1 MAESF
6 IFSIAESL
14 ITKLASRAYQ
24 EASRVVGVYDDLQ
37 DLKTSLSY
45 VKAVLLDAE
54 QKQEQNHELRE
65 WLKQIK
71 LIFYDAENLLDEVD
85 CESLRKQLR
94 ITHKHKVGGFFS
106 SSNPL
111 LFRYKIA
118 QRIKEIRKR
127 LDRVAA
133 DRDKFGLQTIVVDK
147 RIVYRREMTYSHVVE
162 SDVIGRDH
170 DKGKIVKLLME
181 PSLDNNGGSK
191 YISVIPIVGI
201 GGLGKTTL
209 AKLVFNDE
217 RITDTFSLKMWVC
230 VSDDFDIKQLIIKII
245 NAAIVSGTT
254 SADALVYQQTLRD
267 MDIEQ
272 LQYLLRNKLTGQKFL
287 LVLDDVWSEDRAKWI
302 QLRDL
307 IKAGGAEGSK
317 IVVTTRSRSVA
328 SIMGTVPFH
337 DLQGLSSEGSFSL
350 FVKWA
355 FTEGEEEKYPTLV
368 MIGKEIVRKCKGV
381 PLAIRTLA
389 SLLFSKYEI
398 NDWESVR
405 DDEIWNLPQKKDDIL
420 PALKLSYDH
429 MPSYLRKCFAMFSL
443 FPKDFEFQSHDV
455 HSLWRAAGLLPPPS
469 KNETSLDVANRYLSE
484 LMSRSFLENV
494 SDVSTYYYFFIH
506 DLVHDLAQ
514 YVASDDYQLISSEN
528 PNIPENVLHLSFT
541 ELDLFSQ
548 SFDINLSGVRTILF
562 PFGIEKAGNEYLFTK
577 WVSTCKYLRYL
588 DLHDS
593 TFETLPGSISKL
605 KHLRFLSLIKNRRI
619 RKLPASI
626 CTLQNLEE
634 LHLRGC
640 VELETLP
647 EKLRNLINLQR
658 ISITSK
664 QSVLPEGDIA
674 KLGSLKYLDIYACDN
689 LESPFVEVKLSA
701 LRVLRIM
708 RCKNLKS
715 LPLDTHHFPQ
725 LEKFT
730 LHACGNF
737 ELSDGD
743 QDMNSVLRLKTI
755 YFSMVMNF
763 PYSLQGYS
771 STLQTLVFARCY
783 ELEALPEWLLNMT
796 SLKYLHIWSCPRLM
810 SLPNGIHRFIALEVL
825 RIHDCP
831 ELYRKYQPHVG
842 EYWHQISHIK
852 HTDIRK
858 TWRSREEDFCDN
870 QD

>member
-191 YISVIPIVGI
+191 HISVIPIVGI

-230 VSDDFDIKQLIIKII
+230 VSDEFDIKQLIIKII

-328 SIMGTVPFH
+328 SIM
-337 DLQGLSSEGSFSL
+337 
-350 FVKWA
+350 
-355 FTEGEEEKYPTLV
+355 
-368 MIGKEIVRKCKGV
+368 
-381 PLAIRTLA
+381 
-389 SLLFSKYEI
+389 
-398 NDWESVR
+398 
-405 DDEIWNLPQKKDDIL
+405 
-420 PALKLSYDH
+420 
-429 MPSYLRKCFAMFSL
+429 
-443 FPKDFEFQSHDV
+443 
-455 HSLWRAAGLLPPPS
+455 GLLPPPS

-796 SLKYLHIWSCPRLM
+796 SLKYLHIWSCPRLI

-870 QD
+870 QDMESIGTKLSKCFFIFLLP

>member
-71 LIFYDAENLLDEVD
+71 LVFYDAENLLDEVD

-111 LFRYKIA
+111 LFRYKIS

-133 DRDKFGLQTIVVDK
+133 DRDKFGLQTIAVDRRVVH
-147 RIVYRREMTYSHVVE
+147 RRELTYSHVVE

-170 DKGKIVKLLME
+170 DKAKIVKLLME
-181 PSLDNNGGSK
+181 PSLNNNAGSK
-191 YISVIPIVGI
+191 DISVIPIVGI

-209 AKLVFNDE
+209 AKLVFNDK
-217 RITDTFSLKMWVC
+217 RINESFPLKMWVC
-230 VSDDFDIKQLIIKII
+230 VSDEFDIKQLIIKII
-245 NAAIVSGTT
+245 NAATLNGTT
-254 SADALVYQQTLRD
+254 SGDAHVVQQTLKD
-267 MDIEQ
+267 LDIEQ
-272 LQYLLRNKLTGQKFL
+272 LQYLLRNKLAGQKFL

-302 QLRDL
+302 ELRDL

-317 IVVTTRSRSVA
+317 IVVTTRSYSVA

-337 DLQGLSSEGSFSL
+337 DLQDLSFEESLSL

-355 FTEGEEEKYPTLV
+355 FKGREEEKYPNLV

-398 NDWESVR
+398 NVWESLR

-420 PALKLSYDH
+420 PALKLSYDQ

-443 FPKDFEFQSHDV
+443 FPKDFEFQSHGV
-455 HSLWRAAGLLPPPS
+455 HALWRAAGLLPSPS
-469 KNETSLDVANRYLSE
+469 KNETSLDIANRYLSE

-514 YVASDDYQLISSEN
+514 YVANDDYQLISSEN

-541 ELDLFSQ
+541 ELDLFSK
-548 SFDINLSGVRTILF
+548 SFKLNLSSVRTILF
-562 PFGIEKAGNEYLFTK
+562 PFGIEKAGNEDLLTT

-588 DLHDS
+588 DLRDS
-593 TFETLPGSISKL
+593 TFETLPRSISKL
-605 KHLRFLSLIKNRRI
+605 KHLRFLSLRNNRRI

-647 EKLRNLINLQR
+647 KKLRNLINLQR

-689 LESPFVEVKLSA
+689 LESAFVGVKLSA
-701 LRVLRIM
+701 LRFLRIM

-725 LEKFT
+725 LEQFT
-730 LHACGNF
+730 VDECGNF
-737 ELSDGD
+737 ELSDGHE
-743 QDMNSVLRLKTI
+743 DMNSVLRLTTI
-755 YFSMVMNF
+755 YFSMVVNF
-763 PYSLQGYS
+763 PYSLQGYAN
-771 STLQTLVFARCY
+771 TLQTLVFAKCY
-783 ELEALPEWLLNMT
+783 ELEVLPEWLLNMT
-796 SLKYLHIWSCPRLM
+796 SLKYLHIWNCPKLM
-810 SLPNGIHRFIALEVL
+810 SLPNGIPRLTALEVL
-825 RIHDCP
+825 RIQNCP

-852 HTDIRK
+852 HADIRK
-858 TWRSREEDFCDN
+858 TWRSR
-870 QD
+870 